1 MNTLTDIMIRKATP
15 GEALAISSLLYNSFL
30 DYRSFYTQKAFEAS
44 TPDIQKV
51 KERIER
57 KNVWVAICDEKIVGT
72 VSGVSLGRDFYIR
85 SIAVDP
91 NFRGTGVAK
100 ELMSKMETIA
110 QKNKCK
116 DLKLTSASFLIP
128 AMNLY
133 KSLGFIEAGYKNVH
147 GTTLIK
153 MIKPLENNF

>member
-1 MNTLTDIMIRKATP
+1 MIRKAIP
-15 GEALAISSLLYNSFL
+15 GEDSVISSLLYNSFL

-44 TPDIQKV
+44 TPGVQKV
-51 KERIER
+51 NERIES

-72 VSGVSLGRDFYIR
+72 VSGISLGNYFYIR
-85 SIAVDP
+85 SMAVGP

-116 DLKLTSASFLIP
+116 YLKLTSASFLIP

-133 KSLGFIEAGYKNVH
+133 KSLGFKEAGYKNVH
-147 GTTLIK
+147 GTILIK